1 MKEFLFKAL
10 VSVIYVIVKVLFPF
24 KAKGRENIPDQGGII
39 LCSNHISLLD
49 PVFIIL
55 TSKRRVYFMAKN
67 ELFKNRIL
75 AAFFRFCG
83 AFPVDRGKNDSSA
96 IDNAKQL
103 VVDGKVFGIF
113 VEGTRTKNPDA
124 SPGKPKSG
132 AAVVAAS
139 TDSDILPVAVTY
151 KHGRPRLFSRAVVNY
166 GKVIKA
172 EEIKINEIK
181 TSEIKKVK
189 TRIMD
194 EITSLWEAE
203 TKCLK

>member
-1 MKEFLFKAL
+1 MEILFKIL
-10 VSVIYVIVKVLFPF
+10 VSVIYVIAKVLYPF
-24 KAKGRENIPDQGGII
+24 KAKGMENIPEDGGII
-39 LCSNHISLLD
+39 LCSNHISMLD

-55 TSKRRVYFMAKN
+55 TSKRRVYFMAKS

-103 VVDGKVFGIF
+103 VIDGKVFGIF

-124 SPGKPKSG
+124 SPSKPKSG
-132 AAVVAAS
+132 AAVIAAS
-139 TDSDILPVAVTY
+139 TGSDILPVAVTY

-166 GKVIKA
+166 GKVIKS
-172 EEIKINEIK
+172 EEIQINEIK
-181 TSEIKKVK
+181 ASEIKKVK
-189 TRIMD
+189 NRIMD
-194 EITSLWEAE
+194 EITSLWEEE

>member
-1 MKEFLFKAL
+1 MNFLFKVL
-10 VSVIYVIVKVLFPF
+10 VSIVYVIAKILYPF
-24 KAKGRENIPDQGGII
+24 KAKGRENIPEEGGII

-67 ELFKNRIL
+67 ELFKNKIL

-83 AFPVDRGKNDSSA
+83 AFPVDRGKNDSTA
-96 IDNAKQL
+96 IENAKQL
-103 VVDGKVFGIF
+103 VIDGKMFGIF

-132 AAVVAAS
+132 AAVIAAS
-139 TDSDILPVAVTY
+139 TGSDILPVSVTY
-151 KHGRPRLFSRAVVNY
+151 KHGRPHLFSRAVVNY

-172 EEIKINEIK
+172 EEIQINEIK
-181 TSEIKKVK
+181 PSEIKKVK
-189 TRIMD
+189 NKIMD
-194 EITSLWEAE
+194 EITSLWEEE

>member
-1 MKEFLFKAL
+1 MNLLFKVL
-10 VSVIYVIVKVLFPF
+10 VSIVYVIAKILYPF
-24 KAKGRENIPDQGGII
+24 KAKGRENIPEEGGII

-67 ELFKNRIL
+67 ELFKNKIL

-83 AFPVDRGKNDSSA
+83 AFPVDRGKNDSTA
-96 IDNAKQL
+96 IENAKQL
-103 VVDGKVFGIF
+103 VIDGKMFGIF

-132 AAVVAAS
+132 AAVIAAS
-139 TDSDILPVAVTY
+139 TGSDILPVSVTY
-151 KHGRPRLFSRAVVNY
+151 KHGRPHLFSRAVVNY

-172 EEIKINEIK
+172 EEIQINEIK
-181 TSEIKKVK
+181 PSEIKKVK
-189 TRIMD
+189 NKIMD
-194 EITSLWEAE
+194 EITSLWEEE

>member
-1 MKEFLFKAL
+1 MDFLFKVL
-10 VSVIYVIVKVLFPF
+10 VSVIYVIVNIIFPF
-24 KAKGRENIPDQGGII
+24 KAKGKENIPDEGGII

-67 ELFKNRIL
+67 ELFKNRIA

-83 AFPVDRGKNDSSA
+83 AFPVDRGKNDTSA

-103 VVDGKVFGIF
+103 VIDGKVFGIF
-113 VEGTRTKNPDA
+113 VEGTRTKNPDG

-139 TDSDILPVAVTY
+139 TGSDILPVAVTY

-172 EEIKINEIK
+172 EEIQINEIK
-181 TSEIKKVK
+181 PSEIKKVK

-194 EITSLWEAE
+194 DITSLWEEE